1 MQGPTFT
8 HSLYQVLTS
17 AGALSPRSLTLSL
30 PNNDIALAAEA
41 ETGTSVFGRS
51 GGDYGTTTYFPFSFS
66 GDTIGNATS
75 FSAGGQSFPING
87 EIFIVPSLT
96 SLSDRTLNA
105 TIATL
110 ASASCDNLA
119 LHIAA
124 PFPQAGSLAPRIS
137 TKEIGPGTLV
147 RKTGLVD
154 GYTICETSLQLDG
167 LSTGAIVI
175 KASIGGKVIDSLLV
189 DRGVAGW

>member
-1 MQGPTFT
+1 MHDPAFT
-8 HSLYQVLTS
+8 HLLYQVLTA
-17 AGALSPRSLTLSL
+17 AGALSPESLALSL

-51 GGDYGTTTYFPFSFS
+51 GGDYGTTTYFPFSLS
-66 GDTIGNATS
+66 GDTVRNLTS
-75 FSAGGQSFPING
+75 FSAGGQSFPIDS
-87 EIFIVPSLT
+87 ETFIVPSLT
-96 SLSDRTLNA
+96 SLLDRTLNA

-124 PFPQAGSLAPRIS
+124 PFPRAGSLAPRIS
-137 TKEIGPGTLV
+137 TKEIGPGALV
-147 RKTGLVD
+147 QKTGLVD